1 MRGFSHNLSGRVVYR
16 FTSVVI
22 SLLLSVFIVTASLP
36 IQAQTDS
43 VLQQQKLKQLRL
55 RIEKIQAKLAKQ
67 KDKHSQLRSKLKKS
81 EKKIGKVNRQ
91 LKTITKKLRKQQKQ
105 LSKLNK
111 QKNNLKIALNT
122 QRNVLAGQIR
132 TSYAIGRQE
141 YLKLLL
147 NQQDPALM
155 GRTLVLYDYLNRAR
169 TERISEIAKKVSAL
183 KLLEEKINLQTVKL
197 SGTRQKRLKQ
207 KRALESNLQKRSVV
221 LDALNKK
228 IRTRQQKLAQAKTDA
243 KQLEELMQGLR
254 RALADVPTNAG
265 VRKSFRS
272 QKGRYRLPV
281 KGRISSRYGSRRGST
296 GLRWQGVVI
305 RAKQGTSVR
314 SISHGRVAFADWLRG
329 FGLMVIVDHGKGYM
343 SLYGHN
349 DSLYV
354 ETGDWI
360 EAGEEIA
367 SVGRSGGR
375 KKSAL
380 YFEIRHNGKPTNPM
394 RWVKRN

>member
-1 MRGFSHNLSGRVVYR
+1 MLNHNLNGRVVYGL
-16 FTSVVI
+16 TSVTI
-22 SLLLSVFIVTASLP
+22 SLILGFLFFAMPMQV
-36 IQAQTDS
+36 QAEPDV
-43 VLQQQKLKQLRL
+43 VLQQKKLDELRL
-55 RIEKIQAKLAKQ
+55 RIEKIQTKLARQ
-67 KDKHSQLRSKLKKS
+67 KDKHSQLRSQLKKS
-81 EKKIGKVNRQ
+81 EKKIGRVNRK
-91 LKTITKKLRKQQKQ
+91 LKTINKELRKQQKQ
-105 LSKLNK
+105 LSELNK
-111 QKNNLKIALNT
+111 QKQDLNT
-122 QRNVLAGQIR
+122 SLNQQRSALAGQIR

-147 NQQDPALM
+147 NQKDPAVM

-169 TERISEIAKKVSAL
+169 TNRIAEIADQVIEL
-183 KLLEEKINLQTVKL
+183 NEVEQQINLQTAKL
-197 SGTRQKRLKQ
+197 NKTKQKHLEQKQALKQ
-207 KRALESNLQKRSVV
+207 NLNDRSIV

-228 IRTRQQKLAQAKTDA
+228 INTRKQKLAQAQTDA
-243 KQLEELMQGLR
+243 KQLEDLMQGLR

-265 VRKSFRS
+265 VRKSFQS

-281 KGRISSRYGSRRGST
+281 KGRVSSRYGSRRGST
-296 GLRWQGVVI
+296 GLRWQGVII

-329 FGLMVIVDHGKGYM
+329 FGLMVIVDHGQGYM

-354 ETGDWI
+354 EAGDWI
-360 EAGEEIA
+360 EVGDEIA
-367 SVGRSGGR
+367 AVGRSGGR
-375 KKSAL
+375 KKPAL

>member
-1 MRGFSHNLSGRVVYR
+1 MRALSYLSEYR
-16 FTSVVI
+16 FISITV
-22 SLLLSVFIVTASLP
+22 SLLFVFILSAPTQVYAE
-36 IQAQTDS
+36 ADAA
-43 VLQQQKLKQLRL
+43 LQQKKLDELL
-55 RIEKIQAKLAKQ
+55 SRIENIQIKLAKQ

-91 LKTITKKLRKQQKQ
+91 LKVINKKLRKQNKQ
-105 LSKLNK
+105 LSKLDN
-111 QKNNLKIALNT
+111 QKNNLNKSLDQ
-122 QRNVLAGQIR
+122 QRKALAGQIR
-132 TSYAIGRQE
+132 SSYAIGRQE

-147 NQQDPALM
+147 NQQDPIVM

-169 TERISEIAKKVSAL
+169 TERIGEIASKVAEL
-183 KLLEEKINLQTVKL
+183 KVVEEKINTQTAKL
-197 SGTRQKRLKQ
+197 NVTRQKRLKQ
-207 KRALESNLQKRSVV
+207 RQALQSNLKKRAVV

-228 IRTRQQKLAQAKTDA
+228 IRTRKQKLAQAKTDA
-243 KQLEELMQGLR
+243 KQLEDLMRGLR
-254 RALADVPTNAG
+254 RALADVPSNAG

-281 KGRISSRYGSRRGST
+281 RGRISSRYGSKRGST

-305 RAKQGTSVR
+305 RAKQGASVR
-314 SISHGRVAFADWLRG
+314 SISHGRIAFADWLRG
-329 FGLMVIVDHGKGYM
+329 FGLMVIVDHGAGYM

-375 KKSAL
+375 KKPAL
-380 YFEIRHNGKPTNPM
+380 YFEIRHDGKPTNPL

>member
-1 MRGFSHNLSGRVVYR
+1 VRALSYLSEYR
-16 FTSVVI
+16 FISIVV
-22 SLLLSVFIVTASLP
+22 SLLFVFILAAPTQVYAE
-36 IQAQTDS
+36 ADAA
-43 VLQQQKLKQLRL
+43 LQQKKLDELL
-55 RIEKIQAKLAKQ
+55 SRIEKIQIKLAKQ

-91 LKTITKKLRKQQKQ
+91 LKVINKKLRKQNKQ
-105 LSKLNK
+105 LSKLDN
-111 QKNNLKIALNT
+111 QKNNLNKSLDQ
-122 QRNVLAGQIR
+122 QRKALAGQIR
-132 TSYAIGRQE
+132 SSYAIGRQE

-147 NQQDPALM
+147 NQQDPIVM

-169 TERISEIAKKVSAL
+169 TERIGEIASKVAEL
-183 KLLEEKINLQTVKL
+183 KVVEEKINTQTAKL
-197 SGTRQKRLKQ
+197 NATRQKRLKQ
-207 KRALESNLQKRSVV
+207 RQALKSNQKKRAVV

-228 IRTRQQKLAQAKTDA
+228 IRTRKQKLAQAKTDA
-243 KQLEELMQGLR
+243 KQLEDLMRGLR
-254 RALADVPTNAG
+254 RALADVPSNAG

-281 KGRISSRYGSRRGST
+281 KGRISSRYGSKRGST

-305 RAKQGTSVR
+305 RAKQGASVR
-314 SISHGRVAFADWLRG
+314 SISHGRIAFADWLRG
-329 FGLMVIVDHGKGYM
+329 FGLMVIVDHGAGYM

-360 EAGEEIA
+360 EAGDEIA

-375 KKSAL
+375 KRPAL
-380 YFEIRHNGKPTNPM
+380 YFEIRHDGKPTNPL